1 MTSYQVMCFLSL
13 LAGEDRGS
21 RLEECESGACLYDL
35 CIQLSIIMFGKEL
48 VYDTLT
54 EIYIPKIKKW
64 YNESK

>member
-1 MTSYQVMCFLSL
+1 MRNNNLLS
-13 LAGEDRGS
+13 DDKRGS

-54 EIYIPKIKKW
+54 EIYIPKIQKW